1 MATYVILF
9 SYTRQGMDRIK
20 ESPDRVD
27 AARRSFREMGAE
39 LKQFFLTMGQYDGV
53 VIVEAPDDET
63 MARAALATGSLG
75 NISTETLRAFTEDEF
90 RNLVRALP

>member
-27 AARRSFREMGAE
+27 AARRLFREMGAE

-75 NISTETLRAFTEDEF
+75 NISTETLRAFTEEEF
-90 RNLVRALP
+90 RNLVRTLP

>member
-9 SYTRQGMDRIK
+9 NYTRQGMDRIK

-27 AARRSFREMGAE
+27 AARRAFREMGAE

-90 RNLVRALP
+90 RNLVRTLP